1 MVNPRM
7 TRTTWSELARDGDG
21 IHVSCALMKSNL
33 SARAPGPKLD
43 YMAVPEP
50 TAIAEAL
57 VAFANTDG
65 GTVVLGMSADG
76 VPRGSLLDEEAAG
89 ALQAALRL
97 CRPPVQTEWQEQ
109 EIGGGTVVVLQVAR
123 SDVLHSL
130 EDGRILIR
138 RGVVNEVVDP
148 REGARRSG
156 ARVSGEFELE
166 EVAGASRDDLDE
178 DVIDDYLE
186 RRQQRNPRSR
196 VVPKDRLLE
205 QIGAVSPDGNP
216 TVSGILLF
224 GREPQ
229 LFMPHSRAIFVK
241 FSDTQ
246 PRGPEGAFG
255 YGRREE
261 LTGPLPRIIDRAWRV
276 IWEEMDKQ
284 AVVKGLQRQE
294 QTEYPQS
301 AVREALVNA
310 VAHRDYRL
318 TGRSIELRMYTD
330 RLEVT
335 SPGGLPAHITLDNI
349 VEEHYSRNPRL
360 VNGLFQWGYI
370 EELGLGVDRMIEDM
384 VNAGHMPPHF
394 DAAAH
399 RFTVVLHNNRDPSR
413 VVQTWEHTMND
424 RQIKAMEFLQR
435 NGTITNGEYRSI
447 CPHVGA
453 ETLRLD
459 LADLVSKGVLLKI
472 GDKRGTRYI
481 LK

>member
-1 MVNPRM
+1 
-7 TRTTWSELARDGDG
+7 
-21 IHVSCALMKSNL
+21 MKSPL
-33 SARAPGPKLD
+33 KDRTPGPKLE
-43 YMAVPEP
+43 YIAVPEP
-50 TAIAEAL
+50 LAIAEAL
-57 VAFANTDG
+57 TAFPNGDG

-76 VPRGSLLDEEAAG
+76 AQDSPLLDEEAAG
-89 ALQAALRL
+89 ALHAALQL

-109 EIGGGTVVVLQVAR
+109 EIAGGTVIVLQVAR
-123 SDVLHSL
+123 SDVLHAL
-130 EDGRILIR
+130 DDGRILVR
-138 RGVVNEVVDP
+138 RGADNEVIDP
-148 REGARRSG
+148 RARGPRAG
-156 ARVSGEFELE
+156 LRISGEFELE
-166 EVAGASRDDLDE
+166 EVAGAGREDLDE

-186 RRQQRNPRSR
+186 RRQRRNPRSR

-205 QIGAVSPDGNP
+205 QIGAVTADGNP

-246 PRGPEGAFG
+246 PRGPEGVFG

-284 AVVKGLQRQE
+284 AVVKGLQRHE

-301 AVREALVNA
+301 SVREALVNA

-318 TGRSIELRMYTD
+318 TGRSIEVRMYTD
-330 RLEVT
+330 RLEIT

-384 VNAGHMPPHF
+384 VNAGHMPPQF
-394 DAAAH
+394 DAKSH
-399 RFTVVLHNNRDPSR
+399 RFSVVLYNTRDPSR
-413 VVQTWEHTMND
+413 IVQTWEHSMND
-424 RQIKAMEFLQR
+424 RQIKAMEYLQR
-435 NGTITNGEYRSI
+435 NGAITNGEYRGL